1 MSGGQEKPKKASL
14 YMDVYLGDLK
24 TPWVEYCASVGKKP
38 GAALREAIEKQLA
51 GLQVGRPK
59 TIFTQVE
66 ETSREPKKRFEIL
79 LTVSEREALEIR
91 AKEAGSSVRQFIV
104 DAVRATLTHEPQYSM
119 KEIEALGESNYQ
131 LLAIGRN
138 LNQIARRL
146 NEGKYESVTVERIEE
161 LSKSLRQHAKKVSD
175 TIGANI
181 ERWNLR

>member
-1 MSGGQEKPKKASL
+1 MTKHKEKEPSP
-14 YMDVYLGDLK
+14 YMNIYLGDLK
-24 TPWVEYCASVGKKP
+24 KPWVEYCSSVGKKP

-51 GLQVGRPK
+51 GLQTGKPRTV
-59 TIFTQVE
+59 FTQVE
-66 ETSREPKKRFEIL
+66 ETSQEPKKRFEIL
-79 LTVSEREALEIR
+79 LTVSEREALEVR

-104 DAVRATLTHEPQYSM
+104 DAIRAALTHEPQYSM
-119 KEIEALGESNYQ
+119 KEIEVLGESNYQ

-146 NEGKYESVTVERIEE
+146 NEGKYEPVTVERIEE

-175 TIGANI
+175 SIGANI

>member
-1 MSGGQEKPKKASL
+1 MEKPSRA
-14 YMDVYLGDLK
+14 MNIHLGELK
-24 TPWVEYCASVGKKP
+24 TPWIEYCSSVGKKP

-51 GLQVGRPK
+51 GLQADKAK
-59 TIFTQVE
+59 TVFTQVE
-66 ETSREPKKRFEIL
+66 DTSRKPKKRFEIL

-119 KEIEALGESNYQ
+119 KEIEILGESNYQ

-146 NEGKYESVTVERIEE
+146 NEGKYEPVTVQRIEE

>member
-1 MSGGQEKPKKASL
+1 MSSDKTGSILSVRLRPGIRVQWDAYCLRMGKASST
-14 YMDVYLGDLK
+14 VIK
-24 TPWVEYCASVGKKP
+24 
-38 GAALREAIEKQLA
+38 EAIEKQLV
-51 GLQVGRPK
+51 GLQAEKARTV
-59 TIFTQVE
+59 FTQVE

-79 LTVSEREALEIR
+79 LTISERQALEIR
-91 AKEAGSSVRQFIV
+91 AKEAGSSVRQFII

-119 KEIEALGESNYQ
+119 KEIEVLGESNYQ

-146 NEGKYESVTVERIEE
+146 NEGKYEPVTVERIEE
-161 LSKSLRQHAKKVSD
+161 LSKSLLQHAKKVSD

>member
-1 MSGGQEKPKKASL
+1 MTKHKEKEPSP
-14 YMDVYLGDLK
+14 YMNIYLGDLK
-24 TPWVEYCASVGKKP
+24 TTWVEYCSSVGKKP
-38 GAALREAIEKQLA
+38 GAALREAIEAQLA
-51 GLQVGRPK
+51 GLQADKAR
-59 TIFTQVE
+59 TLFTQVE
-66 ETSREPKKRFEIL
+66 ETSRNPKKRFEIL
-79 LTVSEREALEIR
+79 LTVSEREALDIR

-119 KEIEALGESNYQ
+119 KEIEILGESNYQ

-146 NEGKYESVTVERIEE
+146 NEGKYEPVTVERIEE

>member
-1 MSGGQEKPKKASL
+1 MSRGQDKTKKASL

-24 TPWVEYCASVGKKP
+24 TPWVAYCTAVGKKP

-51 GLQVGRPK
+51 GLQVDKAR
-59 TIFTQVE
+59 TLFTQVE
-66 ETSREPKKRFEIL
+66 QTHREPRKRFEIL
-79 LTVSEREALEIR
+79 LTVSEREALEVS

-119 KEIEALGESNYQ
+119 KEIEVLGESNYQ

-146 NEGKYESVTVERIEE
+146 NEGKYEPITVERIEE
-161 LSKSLRQHAKKVSD
+161 LSRSLRQHAKKVSD
-175 TIGANI
+175 SIGANI
-181 ERWNLR
+181 ERWSLR

>member
-1 MSGGQEKPKKASL
+1 MSEQKERGPSL
-14 YMDVYLGDLK
+14 RMDVYLGDLK
-24 TPWVEYCASVGKKP
+24 TPWVAYCASVGKKP

-51 GLQVGRPK
+51 GLQVDKAR
-59 TIFTQVE
+59 TLFTQVE
-66 ETSREPKKRFEIL
+66 QTHREPKKRFEIL

-104 DAVRATLTHEPQYSM
+104 DAVRATLTHEPQYAM
-119 KEIEALGESNYQ
+119 KEIEVLGESNYQ

-146 NEGKYESVTVERIEE
+146 NEGKYEPVTVERIEE

-181 ERWNLR
+181 ERWNLK

>member
-1 MSGGQEKPKKASL
+1 MEKPSRA
-14 YMDVYLGDLK
+14 MNIHLGELK
-24 TPWVEYCASVGKKP
+24 NPWIEYCSSVGKKP

-51 GLQVGRPK
+51 GLQADKAK
-59 TIFTQVE
+59 TVFTQVE
-66 ETSREPKKRFEIL
+66 DTSRKPKKRFEIL

-119 KEIEALGESNYQ
+119 KEIEILGESNYQ

-146 NEGKYESVTVERIEE
+146 NEGKYEPVTVERIEE

>member
-1 MSGGQEKPKKASL
+1 MEKQSRAMNIHLGELKA
-14 YMDVYLGDLK
+14 
-24 TPWVEYCASVGKKP
+24 PWIEYCSSVGKKP

-51 GLQVGRPK
+51 GLQADKARTV
-59 TIFTQVE
+59 FTQVE
-66 ETSREPKKRFEIL
+66 ETSRKPKKRFEIL

-104 DAVRATLTHEPQYSM
+104 DAVRANLTHEPQYSM
-119 KEIEALGESNYQ
+119 KEIEILGESNYQ

-146 NEGKYESVTVERIEE
+146 NEGKYEPVTVERIEE

>member
-1 MSGGQEKPKKASL
+1 MEKPSRA
-14 YMDVYLGDLK
+14 MNIHLGELK
-24 TPWVEYCASVGKKP
+24 TPWIEYCSSVGKKP

-51 GLQVGRPK
+51 GLQADKAK
-59 TIFTQVE
+59 TVFTQVE
-66 ETSREPKKRFEIL
+66 DTSRKPKKRFEIL

-119 KEIEALGESNYQ
+119 KEIEILGESNYQ

-146 NEGKYESVTVERIEE
+146 NEGKYEPVTVERIEE

>member
-1 MSGGQEKPKKASL
+1 MSSDKTGSILSVRLRPEIRVQWDAYCLRMGKASST
-14 YMDVYLGDLK
+14 VIK
-24 TPWVEYCASVGKKP
+24 
-38 GAALREAIEKQLA
+38 EAIEKQLV
-51 GLQVGRPK
+51 GLQAEKARTV
-59 TIFTQVE
+59 FTQVE

-91 AKEAGSSVRQFIV
+91 AKEAGSSVRQFII

-119 KEIEALGESNYQ
+119 KEIEILGESNYQ

-146 NEGKYESVTVERIEE
+146 NEGKYEPVTVEQIEE
-161 LSKSLRQHAKKVSD
+161 LSRSLRQHAKKVSD

>member
-1 MSGGQEKPKKASL
+1 MEKPSSA
-14 YMDVYLGDLK
+14 MNIHLGELK
-24 TPWVEYCASVGKKP
+24 TPWIEYCSSVGKKP

-51 GLQVGRPK
+51 GLQTDKARTV
-59 TIFTQVE
+59 FTQVE

-91 AKEAGSSVRQFIV
+91 AQEAGSSVRQFIV
-104 DAVRATLTHEPQYSM
+104 DAVRATLTYEPQYSM

-146 NEGKYESVTVERIEE
+146 NDGKYEPVTVERIEE
-161 LSKSLRQHAKKVSD
+161 LSQFLRQHAKKVSD
-175 TIGANI
+175 SIGANI

>member
-1 MSGGQEKPKKASL
+1 MEKPSRA
-14 YMDVYLGDLK
+14 MNIHLGELK
-24 TPWVEYCASVGKKP
+24 TPWIEYCSSVGKKP

-51 GLQVGRPK
+51 GLQADKARTV
-59 TIFTQVE
+59 FTQVE
-66 ETSREPKKRFEIL
+66 DTSRKPKKRFEIL

-119 KEIEALGESNYQ
+119 KEIEILGESNYQ

-146 NEGKYESVTVERIEE
+146 NEGKYEPVTVERIEE